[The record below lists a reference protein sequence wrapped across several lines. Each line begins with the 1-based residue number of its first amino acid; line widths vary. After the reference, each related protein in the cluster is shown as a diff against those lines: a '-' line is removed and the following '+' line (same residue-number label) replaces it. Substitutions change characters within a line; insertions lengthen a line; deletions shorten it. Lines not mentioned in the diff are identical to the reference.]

1 MKTIGATLVEALCIG
16 AVLAVAM
23 YIAIS
28 NRAAWMVALDSVPLG
43 APSAALAGLVVG
55 ALFHIVCEVSGLN
68 EWYAKTYF
76 D

>member
-28 NRAAWMVALDSVPLG
+28 NRAA
-43 APSAALAGLVVG
+43 
-55 ALFHIVCEVSGLN
+55 
-68 EWYAKTYF
+68 
-76 D
+76 